1 MTSVR
6 CSSFAFEQAAQR
18 EGFSGARLRTL
29 DFVSF
34 GCDSKAEGGCLNRSV
49 TLTRLTLPFGH
60 VVRVAYFD
68 DLSSLTHSCVKAVL
82 RSGSQRFYLDAQ
94 SLASFQRFRSELLK
108 LSCGLIEVSDSLV
121 ELGVICLLW
130 VIRMHHALTLG

>member
-18 EGFSGARLRTL
+18 EGFSRARLRTL
-29 DFVSF
+29 DFVPF

-82 RSGSQRFYLDAQ
+82 
-94 SLASFQRFRSELLK
+94 
-108 LSCGLIEVSDSLV
+108 
-121 ELGVICLLW
+121 
-130 VIRMHHALTLG
+130 